1 MDSKLPINE
10 TLKTMTEHSPEL
22 NSSDFVRSTVP
33 DERLQPVPPAS
44 RLINAANLRDGGGPA
59 VAVSFIYDLSRWPEE
74 AGKYAVLVS
83 EYVDRNLRALS
94 CDTGVFREY
103 HVQSHY
109 GLAGLRGGLGSEL
122 RRFDLVFTV
131 FGPCYALGYKGQ
143 HLVGFADPWVAY
155 PRNEIYAQLSWLR
168 GLKTRFEWFVRE
180 LFYLNSTLL
189 VCELEHVPIALKEN
203 TFLARRRMEIVHSA
217 IPSVYLE
224 RDHWR
229 EVAIPRQDG
238 VLNLGL
244 ISRNYLHKN
253 LAILP
258 GIKRVLREKYGL
270 TAEIYVTFAD
280 GEWRACS
287 EEFRAAV
294 TNVGLLT
301 LAQCPAFYSAMD
313 VVVFPSLLECFSAV
327 PIEALYLEKPL
338 VASDR
343 PFVRDC
349 CGDYAVYFDPIN
361 NAEATAAEAV
371 VAAIKRTSAD
381 PEYLKR
387 ASRHVLKFGSSERR
401 SREYLQ
407 LIERHVHESR

>member
-1 MDSKLPINE
+1 MES
-10 TLKTMTEHSPEL
+10 TLRLEEALNAMPEHSTNL
-22 NSSDFVRSTVP
+22 SSSDSAHLR
-33 DERLQPVPPAS
+33 QAPPAS

-94 CDTGVFREY
+94 CDTAVFREY
-103 HVQSHY
+103 RVQSHY

-122 RRFDLVFTV
+122 RKFDLVFTI
-131 FGPCYALGYKGQ
+131 FGPCYALGYNGR

-155 PRNEIYAQLSWLR
+155 PRNEVYPRLGWLR
-168 GLKTRFEWFVRE
+168 GLRTRFEWFVRE
-180 LFYLNSTLL
+180 LFYLNSTVL
-189 VCELEHVPIALKEN
+189 VCELEHVPIALKKN
-203 TFLARRRMEIVHSA
+203 TFLARRPMEIVHSA

-224 RDHWR
+224 RERWK
-229 EVAIPRQDG
+229 EIAISRKDG

-258 GIKRVLREKYGL
+258 GLKRVLREKYRQPV
-270 TAEIYVTFAD
+270 EIYVTFAD
-280 GEWRACS
+280 DEWQACS
-287 EEFRAAV
+287 EEFRSEV
-294 TNVGLLT
+294 INIGLLT

-349 CGDYAVYFDPIN
+349 CDDYAVYFDPIN
-361 NAEATAAEAV
+361 NPETSAAEAV
-371 VAAIKRTSAD
+371 MEAIKRISVD
-381 PEYLKR
+381 SEYLKR
-387 ASRHVLKFGSSERR
+387 AARHVQKFGSSQRR

-407 LIERHVHESR
+407 LIEKYTDGAL